1 MIRVE
6 VIDYG
11 NTCGA
16 IRHAGTAITRRAKAA
31 AGICITARA
40 ASPVSPASAMMSLM
54 IIRLNL
60 LSLGKFSRASMLITS
75 SVVDG
80 S

>member
-40 ASPVSPASAMMSLM
+40 ASPASANTPKRTATPSAM
-54 IIRLNL
+54 
-60 LSLGKFSRASMLITS
+60 AA
-75 SVVDG
+75 VYEW
-80 S
+80 

>member
-40 ASPVSPASAMMSLM
+40 ASPASAMMSLM